1 MSPFEILFSNL
12 FLNIKNFFWLHDR
25 YLTLGLILALMPL
38 PFSGFIALVIGLF
51 GLIFQIQKKFIQ
63 NEFLYIALILTLSLL
78 NIFFT
83 SIFFVFIYTEFFN
96 YLGSI
101 RDFILNYL
109 NSLLGRSNQFIWDL
123 IDSKWIYP
131 YINVITL
138 YVSWPHEK
146 SINS

>member
-109 NSLLGRSNQFIWDL
+109 NSLLGRSNQFI
-123 IDSKWIYP
+123 
-131 YINVITL
+131 
-138 YVSWPHEK
+138 
-146 SINS
+146 